1 LFGFLNLLTAVAGVM
16 FVVIFLYAVFST
28 AIGNETSKVD
38 VWFALARRG
47 RQFHQTQMDVYLFLV
62 V

>member
-28 AIGNETSKVD
+28 AIGNETFKVD
-38 VWFALARRG
+38 VWFALGRRG